1 MHTGDRQPDQERA
14 PLSVGP
20 VHTQGVDLCWD
31 EIETRP
37 ETQREQLRQ
46 LEEVI
51 TVAASAFMAAMMQQN
66 H

>member
-1 MHTGDRQPDQERA
+1 VTASLTKKEHR
-14 PLSVGP
+14 SVSGLF
-20 VHTQGVDLCWD
+20 TRRGVDLCWD

-46 LEEVI
+46 LEEMI
-51 TVAASAFMAAMMQQN
+51 TVAASAFLTAMMQQN